1 MADFPAFGGAQR
13 AAPLF
18 QKVLFPNIEFQ
29 ANVSSPPSSPKT
41 VNVKISIVNLKTDLV
56 AATLD
61 RLFVY
66 ALASATEELTTSS
79 LPIETSAMADIHFQ
93 IDISKAEGQSVVAPT
108 SPGGLGSVVTIIT
121 KTANID
127 ILIENL
133 QVPLLAST
141 FERIKTYMS
150 AAVANDLNS

>member
-13 AAPLF
+13 ATPLF
-18 QKVLFPNIEFQ
+18 QKELFPNIEFET
-29 ANVSSPPSSPKT
+29 NVSNPPNSPKT
-41 VNVKISIVNLKTDLV
+41 VVVRISIVNLKTDLV
-56 AATLD
+56 ANTLN
-61 RLFVY
+61 RIFSYSLE
-66 ALASATEELTTSS
+66 SATNELTTSS
-79 LPIETSAMADIHFQ
+79 IQVETGAAADIHFE
-93 IDISKAEGQSVVAPT
+93 IDISKATSQGLTAPT
-108 SPGGLGSVVTIIT
+108 TPGGVSTPTYTTI

-150 AAVANDLNS
+150 AAVANDLNP